1 MDTSEQKIDKYVL
14 KTGTLT
20 VGIVCKEGIVL
31 AADNR
36 QTYGSGGG
44 IAYIAGTAEKI
55 QNINERILATTAGT
69 ASDSRRTLKLI
80 SASIRLKELK
90 EKEKITI
97 KEAASLMSNILFQN
111 IRTPS
116 MIPSI
121 AHFLIAGYDEDG
133 KVSLYDAS
141 PDGYLQKIETYQ
153 ATGAPFESLG
163 ILDVEYSETISIK
176 EGIKLA
182 EKVFE
187 ATKGRQPGVGDG
199 LDIYTI
205 VPGKIEKVF
214 SKKVKT
220 ELIEKIYTEHD

>member
-1 MDTSEQKIDKYVL
+1 MDTSKENLDKYVL

-20 VGIVCKEGIVL
+20 VGIVCKDGIIL

-36 QTYGSGGG
+36 QTYASGNGVV
-44 IAYIAGTAEKI
+44 YIAGTSEKI
-55 QNINERILATTAGT
+55 NEINKRIITTTAGS
-69 ASDSRRTLKLI
+69 ASDSRRTLKII
-80 SASIRLKELK
+80 SAQIKLKELK
-90 EKEKITI
+90 DKKEITM
-97 KEAASLMSNILFQN
+97 KEAASLMSTMLFQN

-121 AHFLIAGYDEDG
+121 AHFLIAGYDNNG
-133 KVSLYDAS
+133 KASLYDAS

-163 ILDVEYSETISIK
+163 ILDIEYHKTITLK
-176 EGIKLA
+176 EGIELA
-182 EKVFE
+182 IKVFK

-199 LDIYTI
+199 FDIYTI
-205 VPGKIEKVF
+205 IPGKIEKVF

-220 ELIEKIYTEHD
+220 ELVEKEVQSN

>member
-1 MDTSEQKIDKYVL
+1 MDKDLEKHVL

-36 QTYGSGGG
+36 QTYASGNGV
-44 IAYIAGTAEKI
+44 AYIAGVAEKV
-55 QNINERILATTAGT
+55 QKINERILATTAGT
-69 ASDSRRTLKLI
+69 ASDSRRTLKII
-80 SASIRLKELK
+80 SAQIKLMELK
-90 EKEKITI
+90 GKEKMKL
-97 KEAASLMSNILFQN
+97 KEAASLMSNILFEN
-111 IRTPS
+111 IRSPS

-133 KVSLYDAS
+133 TVGLYDAS
-141 PDGYLQKIETYQ
+141 PDGYLQKIENYQ

-163 ILDVEYSETISIK
+163 ILDVEYKKGMSLE

-182 EKVFE
+182 RKLFE
-187 ATKGRQPGVGDG
+187 ATAGRQPGVGDG
-199 LDIYTI
+199 FDIYTI
-205 VPGKIEKVF
+205 KPQEIEKVF

-220 ELIEKIYTEHD
+220 ELVERDQ

>member
-1 MDTSEQKIDKYVL
+1 MDTSKENLDKYVL

-20 VGIVCKEGIVL
+20 VGIVCKDGIIL

-36 QTYGSGGG
+36 QSYASGNG
-44 IAYIAGTAEKI
+44 IVYIAGTSEKI
-55 QNINERILATTAGT
+55 TKINERIVATTAGT
-69 ASDSRRTLKLI
+69 ASDSRRTLKII
-80 SASIRLKELK
+80 SAQIKLKELK
-90 EKEKITI
+90 DKDKISM
-97 KEAASLMSNILFQN
+97 KEAASLMSTILFQN

-121 AHFLIAGYDEDG
+121 AHFLMAGYDKNGEI
-133 KVSLYDAS
+133 SLYDAS

-163 ILDVEYSETISIK
+163 ILDMEYRKTIDLK
-176 EGIKLA
+176 EGTALAIKL
-182 EKVFE
+182 FE

-199 LDIYTI
+199 FDIYTI
-205 VPGKIEKVF
+205 TSNKIEKIF

-220 ELIEKIYTEHD
+220 ELIEKEV